1 MKRAKVRLWN
11 EPNPDCSW
19 TKGQVAT
26 GTHDCY
32 RHGTVTLFAALNY
45 LNGKIL
51 DERAPRHRHQEWLK
65 FLKRIDS
72 STPSAV
78 DRHLI
83 LDNYATHKHPKV
95 MRGLAAHPRFYL
107 HFTLTSAS
115 MAQSGRTILP

>member
-1 MKRAKVRLWN
+1 
-11 EPNPDCSW
+11 
-19 TKGQVAT
+19 
-26 GTHDCY
+26 
-32 RHGTVTLFAALNY
+32 VTLFAALNY

-83 LDNYATHKHPKV
+83 RDNYATHKHPKV
-95 MRGLAAHPRFYL
+95 MRGLAAHSRFYL

>member
-1 MKRAKVRLWN
+1 M
-11 EPNPDCSW
+11 
-19 TKGQVAT
+19 
-26 GTHDCY
+26 
-32 RHGTVTLFAALNY
+32 TLFAALNY

-51 DERAPRHRHQEWLK
+51 DERPPRHWHQERLK
-65 FLKRIDS
+65 FLKRFDS
-72 STPSAV
+72 PTPSAV